1 MEQNVHREC
10 EKIIDDIRS
19 IADHADEKRI
29 EQVASDLERTHY
41 EPIFLFPV
49 EQFLRMTKADVI
61 REAQRIRDMDS
72 SRIEERKFQH
82 RDDPEKVRV
91 EQMNMLK
98 RNYRLLARLRADE
111 PEAWDEVHELY
122 EDD

>member
-1 MEQNVHREC
+1 VEKNVHSEC
-10 EKIIDDIRS
+10 ENIIDEISS
-19 IADHADEKRI
+19 ITDHADAKRI

-49 EQFLRMTKADVI
+49 EQFLRMTKAEVI
-61 REAQRIRDMDS
+61 SEAQRIRDMDS
-72 SRIEERKFQH
+72 AKIEAWEFQH

-91 EQMNMLK
+91 EQLNMLK
-98 RNYRLLARLRADE
+98 RNYHLLARLRADE

>member
-1 MEQNVHREC
+1 MEKNVHSEC
-10 EKIIDDIRS
+10 ENIIDEISS
-19 IADHADEKRI
+19 ITDHADAKRI

-49 EQFLRMTKADVI
+49 EQFLRMTKAEVI
-61 REAQRIRDMDS
+61 SEAQRIRDMDS
-72 SRIEERKFQH
+72 AKIEAWEFQH

-91 EQMNMLK
+91 EQLNMLK
-98 RNYRLLARLRADE
+98 RNYHLLARLRADE